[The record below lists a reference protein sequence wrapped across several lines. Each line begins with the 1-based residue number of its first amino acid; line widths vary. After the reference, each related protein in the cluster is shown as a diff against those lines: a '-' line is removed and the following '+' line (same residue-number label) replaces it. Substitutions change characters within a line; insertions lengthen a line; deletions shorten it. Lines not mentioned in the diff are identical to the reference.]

1 MLAFACV
8 VTLVGR
14 VAAQEPFA
22 TAAEIR
28 SMDRETARRAL
39 PVRLRGVVTFAELQ
53 GTTAY
58 VQDSTGGVYVRL
70 RPPGALRH
78 GELPLDAGTLV
89 EIEGVTAAGI
99 MVAFISHPPDGTVTV
114 RRVGRAPLPEPL
126 RPARDRLLDSR
137 LHNQWVEIDALVS
150 GAEGAGRLELDLLA
164 GGRRFRA
171 TVTRADAGP
180 DLAARLPGS
189 DVRVRGV
196 YRALID
202 ASRQMVGF
210 RLSVPSPEFVAV
222 QDEALRAAFARPP
235 VGVDEIMKFEAD
247 ISERARVKGV
257 VLAATSR
264 EFVLRA
270 PGGALWVRPAR
281 AETLQPG
288 QQVDVVGIPELARD
302 RTTLVD
308 AVVRTSGEIAA
319 VDPLSLRESE
329 LDDTRLDGE
338 LVRLEARLIGQLQRD
353 DSGLLLLRG
362 DRGSFYARSM
372 PGLDVRFKP
381 LPANSWVEITGICAP
396 EPPTASLLEATREIP
411 GDAPQGVVER
421 PRTAARFHLL
431 VRSPEDVRVLKA
443 PPWWTPERTALA
455 IGLAALVLAGVSAWN
470 FALRRRVAQQTA
482 VIARRI
488 DQDRIADERQ
498 RIARELHDSLEQH
511 LAGIH
516 LLARTAAL
524 QAAEG
529 SDRLQ
534 SSLKTLS
541 ALAQHSQE
549 EARRSVWDLRMPGE
563 AQWDLGHGLGMLAA
577 AIPDGGDKPQVTVEV
592 AGSAP
597 ALSATVEHH
606 LLRIAQEAVNN
617 AIKHGGARHI
627 RLALVFRPERIEL
640 EIQDDGCGFDP
651 AIFDAPIPGHFG
663 VRGMHERA
671 GKIGAALEIVSEPQ
685 RGTTVRVKA
694 PFGAPKHTPHA

>member
-1 MLAFACV
+1 
-8 VTLVGR
+8 
-14 VAAQEPFA
+14 
-22 TAAEIR
+22 
-28 SMDRETARRAL
+28 MDRETASRAL
-39 PVRLRGVVTFAELQ
+39 PVRIAGVVTFSELQ
-53 GTTAY
+53 GGTTY
-58 VQDSTGGVYVRL
+58 VQDVTGGVYVRL
-70 RPPGALRH
+70 KPPGAPRR
-78 GELPLDAGTLV
+78 EPPLEPGTLV

-99 MVAFISHPPDGTVTV
+99 MVAFVSHPPDGAVTV
-114 RRVGRAPLPEPL
+114 RRLGRAPLPEPL
-126 RPARDRLLDSR
+126 RPTRDRLLDPR
-137 LHNQWVEIDALVS
+137 LHNQWVELDALVS
-150 GAEGAGRLELDLLA
+150 GVDGAARLKIDLVT

-171 TVTRADAGP
+171 TVLRADTAP
-180 DLAARLPGS
+180 DLVARLPGS

-196 YRALID
+196 YGALID
-202 ASRQMVGF
+202 SSRQLVGF
-210 RLSVPSPEFVAV
+210 RLWVPSPAFVAV
-222 QDEALRAAFARPP
+222 QDGALDAAFARPP
-235 VGVDEIMKFEAD
+235 MGVDEIMKFD
-247 ISERARVKGV
+247 TGFSDRARVQGI
-257 VLAATSR
+257 VLAATPR
-264 EFVLRA
+264 EFALRA
-270 PGGALWVRPAR
+270 RGGALWVRPAR
-281 AETLQPG
+281 METLRPG
-288 QQVDVVGIPELARD
+288 QLVDVVGVPELARD
-302 RTTLVD
+302 RMTLVD
-308 AVVRTSGEIAA
+308 AVVRTSGEITA

-329 LDDTRLDGE
+329 LDDVRLDGE

-372 PGLDVRFKP
+372 PGLAVRFNP

-396 EPPTASLLEATREIP
+396 ESPTASLLEVTHEIP
-411 GDAPQGVVER
+411 GDPPQGVVER

-431 VRSPEDVRVLKA
+431 VRGPEDVRVLQA

-455 IGLAALVLAGVSAWN
+455 VGLAGLVVAGVSAWN

-488 DQDRIADERQ
+488 EQDRIADERQ

-563 AQWDLGHGLGMLAA
+563 AQWDLGQGLGMLAA
-577 AIPDGGDKPQVTVEV
+577 AIPDGDDKPQVTVEIS
-592 AGSAP
+592 GSAP
-597 ALSATVEHH
+597 ALNATVEHH
-606 LLRIAQEAVNN
+606 LLRIAQEAVSN
-617 AIKHGGARHI
+617 AIKHGGARRI

-671 GKIGAALEIVSEPQ
+671 GKIGGALEIVSEPR
-685 RGTTVRVKA
+685 RGTTVRVAA
-694 PFGAPKHTPHA
+694 PLVTPKRASYA

>member
-1 MLAFACV
+1 M
-8 VTLVGR
+8 
-14 VAAQEPFA
+14 VAQDLIT

-28 SMDRETARRAL
+28 NMDRETARRAL
-39 PVRLRGVVTFAELQ
+39 PVRVRGVVTFSELQ
-53 GTTAY
+53 GGTTY
-58 VQDSTGGVYVRL
+58 VQDLTGGVYVRL
-70 RPPGALRH
+70 RPPGESRRGEPAL
-78 GELPLDAGTLV
+78 EPGTHV
-89 EIEGVTAAGI
+89 EIDGVTAAGI
-99 MVAFISHPPDGTVTV
+99 MVAFVSHPPDGAISV
-114 RRVGRAPLPEPL
+114 RRLGRAPLPEPL
-126 RPARDRLLDSR
+126 RPPRDRLLDPR
-137 LHNQWVEIDALVS
+137 LHNQWVELDALVS
-150 GAEGAGRLELDLLA
+150 GAHGSGRLELDLLA

-171 TVTRADAGP
+171 TVTRADAALG
-180 DLAARLPGS
+180 LAARLPGS
-189 DVRVRGV
+189 GVRVRGV

-210 RLSVPSPEFVAV
+210 RLSVPSPAFVAV
-222 QDEALRAAFARPP
+222 QDEALDAAFARPP

-247 ISERARVKGV
+247 FSERARVRGV

-270 PGGALWVRPAR
+270 QGGALWVRPAR
-281 AETLQPG
+281 TETLQPG
-288 QQVDVVGIPELARD
+288 QQVDVVGVPELARD

-308 AVVRTSGEIAA
+308 AVVRTTGEISALE
-319 VDPLSLRESE
+319 PLSLRDSE
-329 LDDTRLDGE
+329 LDDIRLDGE

-362 DRGSFYARSM
+362 DRGSLYARSM
-372 PGLDVRFKP
+372 PGLAVRFKR
-381 LPANSWVEITGICAP
+381 LPANSWIEITGICAP

-431 VRSPEDVRVLKA
+431 VRSAEDVRVLKA
-443 PPWWTPERTALA
+443 PPWWTPERIALA
-455 IGLAALVLAGVSAWN
+455 TGLAGLVVVGVLVWN
-470 FALRRRVAQQTA
+470 FTLRRRVARQTA

-488 DQDRIADERQ
+488 EQDRIYDERQ
-498 RIARELHDSLEQH
+498 RIARELHDTLEQH

-529 SDRLQ
+529 SDRLH
-534 SSLKTLS
+534 SSLNTLS

-563 AQWDLGHGLGMLAA
+563 AQWDLAHGLGMLAA

-627 RLALVFRPERIEL
+627 RLALVFRLERIEL

-685 RGTTVRVKA
+685 RGTTVRVIA
-694 PFGAPKHTPHA
+694 PLVASKRAPDV